1 MPRENDDL
9 VKEVVQKR
17 LKKTKV
23 QPIAPPP
30 IETPTINVAQPDV
43 RVVNQVNP
51 TPVTVTT
58 NLGPVLEVLDKHQK
72 ALESVVRGMRAAIT
86 ANQDTTAAAL
96 ASITTAMVAAIKEAL
111 GNIKI
116 TVSPQIVVQAPE
128 TKGLDVPAVVQ
139 PATPPKKRRL
149 TIHHSDG
156 SESTVTES

>member
-17 LKKTKV
+17 LKKPKA
-23 QPIAPPP
+23 QPVAPP
-30 IETPTINVAQPDV
+30 IEAPTVNVTQPDV

-51 TPVTVTT
+51 TPITLTT
-58 NLGPVLEVLDKHQK
+58 NLQPVLEVLDKHQK
-72 ALESVVRGMRAAIT
+72 ALESVVRGMKAAIT
-86 ANQDTTAAAL
+86 ANQDTTAAA
-96 ASITTAMVAAIKEAL
+96 ITSLIAATVAAIKEAL

-116 TVSPQIVVQAPE
+116 VVSPQIVVQAPE
-128 TKGLDVPAVVQ
+128 TKGLDVPPVVQ
-139 PATPPKKRRL
+139 PVPPPKKLRL